1 MHLASRRASCRVGSL
16 LLSLVIGLTSLASFP
31 ATAAAEPTSEERRV
45 VATEVADSFCRNFP
59 SLAGLPKSADPRTVC
74 RSVLVENLDPEGSND
89 GVRAACLAALPLT
102 AKPASLLCAQAVDR
116 LLDPARAV
124 FLDRVVPAVQQ
135 LACVAS
141 APAAFDCL
149 AQQVHVWLKQSIVS
163 LWQGL
168 VAVLT
173 ADTEAIK
180 IIDGW
185 RNAGM
190 VSLYEDVGSLAAL
203 VLLGLMITS
212 LIISIVRFD
221 FRHFGS
227 TLLGVVMWGMF
238 WASGVTIAVLLI
250 KASDGAA
257 RWLAGTPD
265 SPGRTDLDRAGAEFG
280 RWVDYITGAPAPG
293 MGMAAPTYQ
302 TGSMTGLLVCMLLVV
317 AIVVAIVTL
326 LMRNIA
332 LLLLVVSLPLTLAGS
347 AGPAITR
354 SWLNA
359 AIRLFV
365 ALLLAKPLIV
375 IAVRLGATL
384 VTVPRAGEPQATF
397 TDALLGVAIIL
408 LAGLLPGV
416 IYRFSGGLMATQA
429 GTAPRASGGFSE
441 QSGHAATSAADSAWA
456 LAQLN
461 PMPPLTVKP
470 STGLGAGAGSS
481 ASAGAGLRAV
491 PAAAGPLGAAVAA
504 GSMIGGAVESG
515 GRWLAGQAATAGGV
529 LGDVEAPRIPAPP
542 VSRYGRHG
550 TSAPGSVSGHAPAP
564 PAPDHPGRSGGDTG
578 SVTLTIT
585 PDRPGHQQNPQLPNP
600 APPLVITGQVEPD
613 TTASVLP
620 EPPRALPPGER
631 DPS

>member
-1 MHLASRRASCRVGSL
+1 MLPASRRFKRGTLRVL
-16 LLSLVIGLTSLASFP
+16 LGLIIGLALASVHLS
-31 ATAAAEPTSEERRV
+31 TAGAEPTTDERRQ
-45 VATEVADSFCRNFP
+45 VATEVAESFCRNTP
-59 SLAGLPKSADPRTVC
+59 AMPPLPKSIDLNGLC
-74 RSVLVENLDPEGSND
+74 ISVLVDNIDPEGESS
-89 GVRAACLAALPLT
+89 GARAACAAALP
-102 AKPASLLCAQAVDR
+102 APARPLAQACAQVLDR

-135 LACVAS
+135 LACVAN

-168 VAVLT
+168 VTVLT
-173 ADTEAIK
+173 TDTEAIK

-190 VSLYEDVGSLAAL
+190 VSLYQDVGSLAAL
-203 VLLGLMITS
+203 VLLGLMIVS
-212 LIISIVRFD
+212 LIVSIVRFD

-227 TLLGVVMWGMF
+227 TLLGVVMWGIF

-250 KASDGAA
+250 KASDSAA
-257 RWLAGTPD
+257 RWLAGTAD
-265 SPGRTDLDRAGAEFG
+265 QSGRTDLDRAGAEFG
-280 RWVDYITGAPAPG
+280 SWVDYITGAPTPG
-293 MGMAAPTYQ
+293 MTAATPTYQ
-302 TGSMTGLLVCMLLVV
+302 TGSMTGLLVCILLVV
-317 AIVVAIVTL
+317 AIVIAIVTL

-332 LLLLVVSLPLTLAGS
+332 LLLLIVSLPLTLAGS

-384 VTVPRAGEPQATF
+384 VSVPKAGEPQATF

-416 IYRFSGGLMATQA
+416 IYRFSGGLMTTQA
-429 GTAPRASGGFSE
+429 GAAPRASGGFSE
-441 QSGHAATSAADSAWA
+441 QSSHAAVSAADSAWA
-456 LAQLN
+456 LANLN
-461 PMPPLTVKP
+461 PMPPLRVKP
-470 STGLGAGAGSS
+470 TPGTSSGAGVGTAGS
-481 ASAGAGLRAV
+481 GLRAV
-491 PAAAGPLGAAVAA
+491 PAAAGVVSAAAAA
-504 GSMIGGAVESG
+504 GSVVGGAAESG

-529 LGDVEAPRIPAPP
+529 LGDVEAPRVPSPPVPRYGRYGTPATGSPANPTPAPP
-542 VSRYGRHG
+542 PPEQ
-550 TSAPGSVSGHAPAP
+550 PGQ
-564 PAPDHPGRSGGDTG
+564 SGGNTG
-578 SVTLTIT
+578 SVTIMIT
-585 PDRPGHQQNPQLPNP
+585 PDAPGGQQRPQLPDP
-600 APPLVITGQVEPD
+600 VPPLVITGEVVPD
-613 TTASVLP
+613 TTATVLP
-620 EPPRALPPGER
+620 ASPKALPPSES